1 MKILRKAIDKNLKGS
16 VKVLVESEDDLWH
29 LYHLVAPGDNA
40 LSVTQRL
47 FLLSFFPICHYS
59 TCRIVTDKL
68 QTGWVVISPLLFLTF
83 FYRKYYRKIAT
94 ETGSGNSVERM
105 KAVLKIRVEVL
116 IFIFLK
122 YSFFVKYFSFFIYF
136 FSLSIFFLWHT

>member
-47 FLLSFFPICHYS
+47 FLISFFPIRHYS

-83 FYRKYYRKIAT
+83 FFLPKILQKNCNGNGLRKLCWKN
-94 ETGSGNSVERM
+94 ESSFKNSCRGTH
-105 KAVLKIRVEVL
+105 
-116 IFIFLK
+116 F
-122 YSFFVKYFSFFIYF
+122 YFSQ
-136 FSLSIFFLWHT
+136 IFFF